1 MRLVS
6 HGCTVDHHAC
16 HRRPLIFLRIQ
27 PQSRQWLLLQH
38 HISLDPNLQTPT
50 IMSEL
55 RQRPTATASASNR
68 DPDTPPRT
76 QPSHN
81 EADDLHGVTVLDII
95 RVLTTFVLAT
105 LGLSY
110 YMTNSESFLFGY
122 RPWYT
127 RWPVVKAYLVS
138 SHAQQTP
145 VRANHLLFPQLARP
159 YHSLSIP
166 IIPLQRHRRLAPP
179 LPRRQRLRL
188 RRLRQPRH
196 LRPGRELQFLCGAR
210 CDARVCDWLL
220 SRGPDAGFGRR

>member
-1 MRLVS
+1 MVARWIITHVIADLS
-6 HGCTVDHHAC
+6 SSSESNPKAANGYCFNT
-16 HRRPLIFLRIQ
+16 
-27 PQSRQWLLLQH
+27 
-38 HISLDPNLQTPT
+38 HISLGFHLQTSI

-55 RQRPTATASASNR
+55 RQRPTATASASNP

-95 RVLTTFVLAT
+95 RVLATFVLAT

-145 VRANHLLFPQLARP
+145 VRANHLLFPHLARP
-159 YHSLSIP
+159 RHTLPIP
-166 IIPLQRHRRLAPP
+166 IMPLQRHRRLAPP

-196 LRPGRELQFLCGAR
+196 LRPGRELQFLRGAR

>member
-1 MRLVS
+1 MVHSNFLYEVS
-6 HGCTVDHHAC
+6 IAWLHGGS
-16 HRRPLIFLRIQ
+16 
-27 PQSRQWLLLQH
+27 SRMSSPASHLPPNPNRKAANGYCFNTHILLDFH
-38 HISLDPNLQTPT
+38 LQTPT

-55 RQRPTATASASNR
+55 RQRPTATASASNHT
-68 DPDTPPRT
+68 PETPPRT

-138 SHAQQTP
+138 
-145 VRANHLLFPQLARP
+145 
-159 YHSLSIP
+159 
-166 IIPLQRHRRLAPP
+166 QRQ
-179 LPRRQRLRL
+179 LPRVRLL
-188 RRLRQPRH
+188 P
-196 LRPGRELQFLCGAR
+196 ELII
-210 CDARVCDWLL
+210 
-220 SRGPDAGFGRR
+220 SSFGN